1 MTRGRVMVAMSGG
14 VDSST
19 AAALLVEQGYDVL
32 GVTMHLWCQDKL
44 GPVHSRA
51 CCSAA
56 DIEDARNV
64 CHRLGIPFYVLNFQ
78 NEFQQFVVD
87 YFCREYAAGR
97 TPNPCLACNQH
108 LKFDLLLRRAL
119 ASGADF
125 LATGHYAR
133 IERHNGSIR
142 LLKAADASKDQSY
155 VLYTLGQQELAHLL
169 LPVGDHSKAEIR
181 RQASARG
188 LPVADKPDSQE
199 ICFLPDGDYR
209 PFLAQ
214 RLPRCPGD
222 IVNAQGHVLGQ
233 HDGVAFYTIG
243 QRHGLGLAS
252 SERLYV
258 TVIDVAS
265 NRVTVGTET
274 ELYSKICYVNYV
286 TFASGQAPSGSFE
299 AEVKIRYKSPPSPA
313 LLERRNEGLV
323 VRFQTPQRAITPGQA
338 AVFYRGDEVLGG
350 GIIARPKAIEN
361 SDLLQAQGI
370 A

>member
-1 MTRGRVMVAMSGG
+1 MTRVMVAMSGG
-14 VDSST
+14 VDSAT
-19 AAALLVEQGYDVL
+19 AAALLLEQGYDVL
-32 GVTMHLWCQDKL
+32 GVTMHLWCEDKL
-44 GPVHSRA
+44 GAVHSRA

-78 NEFQQFVVD
+78 DEFQQFVVD
-87 YFCREYAAGR
+87 YFCKEYGSGR

-119 ASGADF
+119 ASGVDY

-133 IERHNGSIR
+133 IDTHNGCVR
-142 LLKAADASKDQSY
+142 LLKGVDPGKDQSY
-155 VLYTLGQQELAHLL
+155 VLYTLGQQELSHLL
-169 LPVGDHSKAEIR
+169 FPVGDRTKAQIR
-181 RQASARG
+181 RLAAERG

-199 ICFLPDGDYR
+199 ICFLPEGDYR

-214 RLPRCPGD
+214 RLPHSPGD
-222 IVNAQGHVLGQ
+222 IADAKGHVLGR

-243 QRHGLGLAS
+243 QRHGLGLTSA
-252 SERLYV
+252 ERLYV
-258 TVIDVAS
+258 TDIDTTN
-265 NRVTVGTET
+265 NRVTVGPET

-286 TFASGQAPSGSFE
+286 TFTSGQPPADSFE

-313 LLERRNEGLV
+313 LLEQKDGGLV
-323 VRFQTPQRAITPGQA
+323 VRFRTPQRAITPGQA

-350 GIIARPKAIEN
+350 GIIARPDAIGV
-361 SDLLQAQGI
+361 A